1 MASIKDTVDTAN
13 NVSNAAF
20 DAINALDISTAK
32 FQKSKRKGSIID
44 SAKGNIFEFPVFI
57 SSSTPLD
64 YAEATTSL
72 LEQVYLSYLQMAVSI
87 NPVIDANT
95 AKNGLQFADFKTDTN
110 KYLECA
116 DTSYMV
122 DACHAVYENAEYKT
136 EFNLISIDDDV
147 ARIINESVDYQ
158 PLSEFNHY
166 FQEADSSNPDDDS
179 SNPDADQLND
189 LIKKLHDRE
198 NEINKLKGQLDNAL
212 NSEKRRKDSAEADI
226 AVRKNQIQD
235 DDDTYMNDEQ
245 IIHRSSAKKTQHEAA
260 IAEYREKIAKMEAA
274 VKNSNYFNDDKKKMN
289 ADRKLAEL
297 KKDLANIE
305 KNIKQSENYV
315 TDEMRIH
322 SANRKS
328 AEAKSAIDEV
338 NAKIIQDKQYAQAK
352 KAELDEMLTKAE
364 MLQFD
369 QKMQGVN
376 AAIGIA
382 DTAVNMGSRVV
393 GTIDSHKKN
402 KIEIEQLKK
411 QLANYDE
418 DHQRAIDKHDADLK
432 KIDAEIQHY
441 RQQDMSITAV
451 KAPQA
456 IKEGDIQKLNTM
468 KPLLM
473 NVALN
478 VVDNNGSL
486 SRPIEYIIGVK
497 THSRIVDAEI
507 LPEVAEYPLEE
518 MNKLTRKAKWRA
530 GELKFFKDIVFRIQQ
545 KKQTAVDS
553 RDSRRKWYRRLYE
566 LAHLKGDAP
575 ATAVVSGKS
584 LVGAFIKDKQGKG
597 KLANGMIPN
606 ATMIITKADVDNIK
620 MKTNIDLLKGSTATK
635 FCNELFLIA
644 IVVIDNDAE
653 SLKIL
658 LPDLDNDYEIHSLA
672 AVQKQ
677 ISMLDTSGTKT
688 RDMFKLLG

>member
-13 NVSNAAF
+13 NASNAAF
-20 DAINALDISTAK
+20 DAINALDINTAK
-32 FQKSKRKGSIID
+32 FQKSKRKGSIIN

-166 FQEADSSNPDDDS
+166 FQEADSSNPDDD
-179 SNPDADQLND
+179 QLND

-198 NEINKLKGQLDNAL
+198 NEIDKLKDQLDDAL

-235 DDDTYMNDEQ
+235 YDDTYMNDEQ

-260 IAEYREKIAKMEAA
+260 LAEYREKIAKMEAA

-315 TDEMRIH
+315 TDEMKIH

-328 AEAKSAIDEV
+328 AEATSAIDEV
-338 NAKIIQDKQYAQAK
+338 NSKIMQDKQYAQAK
-352 KAELDEMLTKAE
+352 KAELNEMLTKAE

>member
-13 NVSNAAF
+13 NASNAAF
-20 DAINALDISTAK
+20 DAINALDINTAK
-32 FQKSKRKGSIID
+32 FQKSKRKGSIIN

-166 FQEADSSNPDDDS
+166 FQEADSSNPDDDR
-179 SNPDADQLND
+179 LND

-198 NEINKLKGQLDNAL
+198 NEIDKLKDQLDDAL

-235 DDDTYMNDEQ
+235 YDDTYMNDEQ

-338 NAKIIQDKQYAQAK
+338 NAKIMQDKQYAQAK
-352 KAELDEMLTKAE
+352 KAELNEMLTKAE

>member
-13 NVSNAAF
+13 NASNAAF

-32 FQKSKRKGSIID
+32 FQKSKRKGSIIN

-166 FQEADSSNPDDDS
+166 FQEADSSNPDDD
-179 SNPDADQLND
+179 QLND
-189 LIKKLHDRE
+189 LIKKLRDRE
-198 NEINKLKGQLDNAL
+198 NEINKLKDQLDDAL

-235 DDDTYMNDEQ
+235 YDDTYMNDEQ

-338 NAKIIQDKQYAQAK
+338 NAKIMQDKQYAQAK
-352 KAELDEMLTKAE
+352 KAELNEMLTKAE

>member
-13 NVSNAAF
+13 NASNAAF
-20 DAINALDISTAK
+20 DAINALDINTAK
-32 FQKSKRKGSIID
+32 FQKSKRKGSIIN

-166 FQEADSSNPDDDS
+166 FQEADSSNPDDD
-179 SNPDADQLND
+179 QLND

-198 NEINKLKGQLDNAL
+198 NEIDKLKDQLDDAL

-226 AVRKNQIQD
+226 AERKIQIQD
-235 DDDTYMNDEQ
+235 YDDTYMNDEQ

-338 NAKIIQDKQYAQAK
+338 NAKIMQDKQYAQAK
-352 KAELDEMLTKAE
+352 KAELNEMLTKAE

>member
-13 NVSNAAF
+13 NASNAAF

-32 FQKSKRKGSIID
+32 FRKSERKESIID

-95 AKNGLQFADFKTDTN
+95 AKNGLQFADFKTNTN

-179 SNPDADQLND
+179 SNPDDDQLND
-189 LIKKLHDRE
+189 LIKKLHNRE
-198 NEINKLKGQLDNAL
+198 KEIDKLKDQLDDAL
-212 NSEKRRKDSAEADI
+212 NSDKKRKVKAEANIAERKD
-226 AVRKNQIQD
+226 NIQD
-235 DDDTYMNDEQ
+235 YDGTYMNDEQ
-245 IIHRSSAKKTQHEAA
+245 IIHRSSAKQTQHEAA

-315 TDEMRIH
+315 TDEMKIH

-328 AEAKSAIDEV
+328 AEAKSTIDAV
-338 NAKIIQDKQYAQAK
+338 NAKIMQDKQYAQAK
-352 KAELDEMLTKAE
+352 KAELNEMLTKAE
-364 MLQFD
+364 MLKFD

-432 KIDAEIQHY
+432 KIDATIQHY
-441 RQQDMSITAV
+441 RQQDMSMTAV

-597 KLANGMIPN
+597 KLATGMIPN

-658 LPDLDNDYEIHSLA
+658 LPDLNNDYEIHSLA

>member
-1 MASIKDTVDTAN
+1 MASIKDTVDAAN
-13 NVSNAAF
+13 NASNAAF

-32 FQKSKRKGSIID
+32 FRKSERKESIID

-95 AKNGLQFADFKTDTN
+95 AKNGLQFADFKTNTN

-166 FQEADSSNPDDDS
+166 FQEADSSNPDDD
-179 SNPDADQLND
+179 QLND

-198 NEINKLKGQLDNAL
+198 NEIDKLKVQLDDAL
-212 NSEKRRKDSAEADI
+212 NSQKRRKYSAEANI
-226 AVRKNQIQD
+226 AERKNRIQD
-235 DDDTYMNDEQ
+235 YDDTYENDEQ
-245 IIHRSSAKKTQHEAA
+245 IIHRSSAKKTRHEAA

-315 TDEMRIH
+315 TDEMKIH

-328 AEAKSAIDEV
+328 AEAKSTIDEV
-338 NAKIIQDKQYAQAK
+338 NSKIMQDKQYARAK
-352 KAELDEMLTKAE
+352 KAELNEMLTKAE

-518 MNKLTRKAKWRA
+518 MNKFTRKAKWRA

-597 KLANGMIPN
+597 KLATGMIPN

>member
-13 NVSNAAF
+13 NASNAAF

-32 FQKSKRKGSIID
+32 FQKSKRKGSIIN

-166 FQEADSSNPDDDS
+166 FQEADSSNPDDD
-179 SNPDADQLND
+179 QLND

-198 NEINKLKGQLDNAL
+198 NEIDKLKDQLDDAL
-212 NSEKRRKDSAEADI
+212 NSEKRRKDKAEADI

-235 DDDTYMNDEQ
+235 YDDTYMNDEQ

-260 IAEYREKIAKMEAA
+260 LAEYREKIAKMEAA

-315 TDEMRIH
+315 TDEMKIH

-338 NAKIIQDKQYAQAK
+338 NAKIMKDKQYAQAK
-352 KAELDEMLTKAE
+352 KAELNEMLTKAE

-597 KLANGMIPN
+597 KLATGMIPN

>member
-13 NVSNAAF
+13 NASNAAF

-32 FQKSKRKGSIID
+32 FRKSERKESIID

-95 AKNGLQFADFKTDTN
+95 AKNGLQFADFKTNTN

-179 SNPDADQLND
+179 SNPDDDQLND
-189 LIKKLHDRE
+189 LIKKLHNRE
-198 NEINKLKGQLDNAL
+198 KEIDKLKDQLDDAL
-212 NSEKRRKDSAEADI
+212 NSDKKRKVSAEANI
-226 AVRKNQIQD
+226 AERKDEIQRD
-235 DDDTYMNDEQ
+235 DGTYINDEQ
-245 IIHRSSAKKTQHEAA
+245 TIHRSSAKKTQHEAA

-315 TDEMRIH
+315 TDEMKIH

-328 AEAKSAIDEV
+328 AEAKSTIDAV
-338 NAKIIQDKQYAQAK
+338 NAKIMQDKQYAQAK
-352 KAELDEMLTKAE
+352 KAELNEMLTKAE
-364 MLQFD
+364 MLKFD

-432 KIDAEIQHY
+432 KIDATIQHY
-441 RQQDMSITAV
+441 RQQDMSMTAV

-597 KLANGMIPN
+597 KLATGMIPN

-658 LPDLDNDYEIHSLA
+658 LPDLNNDYEIHSLA

>member
-13 NVSNAAF
+13 NASNAAF

-32 FQKSKRKGSIID
+32 FQKSKRKGSIIN

-166 FQEADSSNPDDDS
+166 FQEADSSNPDDD
-179 SNPDADQLND
+179 QLND

-198 NEINKLKGQLDNAL
+198 NEIDKLKDQLDDAL

-235 DDDTYMNDEQ
+235 YDDTYMNDEQ

-338 NAKIIQDKQYAQAK
+338 NAKIMQDKQYAQAK
-352 KAELDEMLTKAE
+352 KAELNEMLTKAE

-584 LVGAFIKDKQGKG
+584 LVGAFIKDKHGKG

>member
-13 NVSNAAF
+13 NASNAAF

-32 FQKSKRKGSIID
+32 FQKSKRKGSIIN

-166 FQEADSSNPDDDS
+166 FQEADSSNPDDD
-179 SNPDADQLND
+179 QLND

-198 NEINKLKGQLDNAL
+198 NEIDKLKDQLDDAL
-212 NSEKRRKDSAEADI
+212 NSEKRRKNS
-226 AVRKNQIQD
+226 
-235 DDDTYMNDEQ
+235 DEQ

-338 NAKIIQDKQYAQAK
+338 NAKIMKDEQYAQAK
-352 KAELDEMLTKAE
+352 KAELNEMLTKAE

>member
-1 MASIKDTVDTAN
+1 
-13 NVSNAAF
+13 
-20 DAINALDISTAK
+20 
-32 FQKSKRKGSIID
+32 
-44 SAKGNIFEFPVFI
+44 
-57 SSSTPLD
+57 
-64 YAEATTSL
+64 
-72 LEQVYLSYLQMAVSI
+72 
-87 NPVIDANT
+87 
-95 AKNGLQFADFKTDTN
+95 
-110 KYLECA
+110 
-116 DTSYMV
+116 
-122 DACHAVYENAEYKT
+122 
-136 EFNLISIDDDV
+136 
-147 ARIINESVDYQ
+147 
-158 PLSEFNHY
+158 
-166 FQEADSSNPDDDS
+166 
-179 SNPDADQLND
+179 
-189 LIKKLHDRE
+189 
-198 NEINKLKGQLDNAL
+198 
-212 NSEKRRKDSAEADI
+212 
-226 AVRKNQIQD
+226 
-235 DDDTYMNDEQ
+235 MNDEQ

-338 NAKIIQDKQYAQAK
+338 NAKIMQDKQYAQAK
-352 KAELDEMLTKAE
+352 KAELNEMLTKAE

>member
-13 NVSNAAF
+13 NASNAAF
-20 DAINALDISTAK
+20 DAINALDINTAK
-32 FQKSKRKGSIID
+32 FQKSKRKGSIIN

-166 FQEADSSNPDDDS
+166 FQEADSSNPDDD
-179 SNPDADQLND
+179 QLND

-198 NEINKLKGQLDNAL
+198 NEIDKLKDQLDDAL

-226 AVRKNQIQD
+226 AERKIQIQD
-235 DDDTYMNDEQ
+235 YDDTYMNDEQ

-338 NAKIIQDKQYAQAK
+338 NAKIMRDKQYAQAK
-352 KAELDEMLTKAE
+352 KAELNEMLTKAE

>member
-13 NVSNAAF
+13 NASNAAF
-20 DAINALDISTAK
+20 DAINALDINTAK
-32 FQKSKRKGSIID
+32 FQKSKRKGSIIN

-116 DTSYMV
+116 DSSYMV
-122 DACHAVYENAEYKT
+122 DACHAVYENAEYKS

-166 FQEADSSNPDDDS
+166 FQEADSSNPDDD
-179 SNPDADQLND
+179 QLND

-198 NEINKLKGQLDNAL
+198 NEIDKLKDQLDDAL

-235 DDDTYMNDEQ
+235 YDDTYMNDEQ

-338 NAKIIQDKQYAQAK
+338 NAKIMQDKQYAQAK
-352 KAELDEMLTKAE
+352 KAELNEMLTKAE

>member
-13 NVSNAAF
+13 NASNAAF

-32 FQKSKRKGSIID
+32 FQKSKRKGSIIN

-166 FQEADSSNPDDDS
+166 FQEADSSNPDDDR
-179 SNPDADQLND
+179 LND

-198 NEINKLKGQLDNAL
+198 NEIDKLKDQLDDAL

-235 DDDTYMNDEQ
+235 YDDTYMNDEQ

-338 NAKIIQDKQYAQAK
+338 NAKIMQDKQYAQAK
-352 KAELDEMLTKAE
+352 KAELNEMLTKAE

-497 THSRIVDAEI
+497 THSRIVDADI

>member
-13 NVSNAAF
+13 NASNAAF

-32 FQKSKRKGSIID
+32 FQKSKRKGSIIN

-166 FQEADSSNPDDDS
+166 FQEADSSNPDDD
-179 SNPDADQLND
+179 QLND
-189 LIKKLHDRE
+189 LIKKLRDRE
-198 NEINKLKGQLDNAL
+198 NEINKLKDQLDDAL

-235 DDDTYMNDEQ
+235 YDDTYMNDEQ

-338 NAKIIQDKQYAQAK
+338 NAKIMQDKQYAQAK
-352 KAELDEMLTKAE
+352 KAELNEMLTKAE

-369 QKMQGVN
+369 QKMLGVN

>member
-13 NVSNAAF
+13 NASNAAF
-20 DAINALDISTAK
+20 DVINTLDISTAK
-32 FQKSKRKGSIID
+32 FQKSKRKGSIIN

-166 FQEADSSNPDDDS
+166 FQEADSSNPDDD
-179 SNPDADQLND
+179 QLND

-198 NEINKLKGQLDNAL
+198 NEIDKLKDQLDDAL

-226 AVRKNQIQD
+226 AERKIQIQD
-235 DDDTYMNDEQ
+235 YDDTYMNDEQ

-338 NAKIIQDKQYAQAK
+338 NAKIMQDKQYAQAK
-352 KAELDEMLTKAE
+352 KAELNEMLTKAE

>member
-13 NVSNAAF
+13 NASNAAF

-32 FQKSKRKGSIID
+32 FQKSKRKGSIIN

-166 FQEADSSNPDDDS
+166 FQEADSSNPDDD
-179 SNPDADQLND
+179 QLND

-198 NEINKLKGQLDNAL
+198 NEIDKLKDQLDDAL
-212 NSEKRRKDSAEADI
+212 NH
-226 AVRKNQIQD
+226 
-235 DDDTYMNDEQ
+235 DDTYMNDEQ

-289 ADRKLAEL
+289 AERKLAEL
-297 KKDLANIE
+297 ELDLANIE

-328 AEAKSAIDEV
+328 AEAKSTIDEV
-338 NAKIIQDKQYAQAK
+338 NAEIMKSKQYAQAK
-352 KAELDEMLTKAE
+352 KAELNEMLTKAE

>member
-13 NVSNAAF
+13 NASNAAF
-20 DAINALDISTAK
+20 DAINALDINTAK
-32 FQKSKRKGSIID
+32 FQKSKRKGSIIN

-166 FQEADSSNPDDDS
+166 FQEADSSNPDDD
-179 SNPDADQLND
+179 QLND

-198 NEINKLKGQLDNAL
+198 NEIDKL
-212 NSEKRRKDSAEADI
+212 
-226 AVRKNQIQD
+226 KNQIHD
-235 DDDTYMNDEQ
+235 YDDTYMNDEQ

-338 NAKIIQDKQYAQAK
+338 NAKIMKDKQYAQAK
-352 KAELDEMLTKAE
+352 KAELNEMLTKAE

>member
-13 NVSNAAF
+13 NASNAAF
-20 DAINALDISTAK
+20 DAINALDINTAK
-32 FQKSKRKGSIID
+32 FQKSKRKGSIIN

-166 FQEADSSNPDDDS
+166 FQEADSSNPDDD
-179 SNPDADQLND
+179 QLND

-198 NEINKLKGQLDNAL
+198 NEIDKLKDQLDDAL
-212 NSEKRRKDSAEADI
+212 NSEKRRKDSA
-226 AVRKNQIQD
+226 
-235 DDDTYMNDEQ
+235 MNDEQ

-338 NAKIIQDKQYAQAK
+338 NAKIMQDKQYAQAK
-352 KAELDEMLTKAE
+352 KAELNEMLTKAE

>member
-13 NVSNAAF
+13 NASNAAF

-32 FQKSKRKGSIID
+32 FQKSKRKGSIIN

-166 FQEADSSNPDDDS
+166 FQEADSSNPDDD
-179 SNPDADQLND
+179 QLND

-198 NEINKLKGQLDNAL
+198 NEIDKLKDQLDDAL

-235 DDDTYMNDEQ
+235 YDDTYMNDEQ

-260 IAEYREKIAKMEAA
+260 LAEYREKIAKMEAA

-338 NAKIIQDKQYAQAK
+338 NAKIMQDKQYAQAK
-352 KAELDEMLTKAE
+352 KAELNEMLTKAE

-418 DHQRAIDKHDADLK
+418 DHQRAIDKHGADLK

-497 THSRIVDAEI
+497 THSRIVDADI

-584 LVGAFIKDKQGKG
+584 LVGAFIKDKQGNG

>member
-13 NVSNAAF
+13 NASNAAF

-32 FQKSKRKGSIID
+32 FQKSKRKGSIIN

-166 FQEADSSNPDDDS
+166 FQEADSSNPDDD
-179 SNPDADQLND
+179 QLND

-198 NEINKLKGQLDNAL
+198 NEIDKLKDQLDDAL

-235 DDDTYMNDEQ
+235 YDDTYMNDEQ

-338 NAKIIQDKQYAQAK
+338 NAKIMQDKQYAQAK
-352 KAELDEMLTKAE
+352 KAELNEMLTKAE

-369 QKMQGVN
+369 QKMQEVN

>member
-13 NVSNAAF
+13 NASNAAF

-32 FQKSKRKGSIID
+32 FQKSKRKGSIIN

-166 FQEADSSNPDDDS
+166 FQEADSSNPDDD
-179 SNPDADQLND
+179 QLND

-198 NEINKLKGQLDNAL
+198 NEIDKLKDQLDDAL

-226 AVRKNQIQD
+226 AERKIQIQD

-338 NAKIIQDKQYAQAK
+338 NAKIMQDKQYAQAK
-352 KAELDEMLTKAE
+352 KAELNEMLTKAE

>member
-13 NVSNAAF
+13 NASNAAF
-20 DAINALDISTAK
+20 DAINALDINTAK
-32 FQKSKRKGSIID
+32 FQKSKRKGSIIN

-166 FQEADSSNPDDDS
+166 FQEADSSNPDDD
-179 SNPDADQLND
+179 QLND

-198 NEINKLKGQLDNAL
+198 NEIDKLKDQLDDAL
-212 NSEKRRKDSAEADI
+212 NSEKRRKEKDSAEAAI

-235 DDDTYMNDEQ
+235 YDDTYMNDEQ

-260 IAEYREKIAKMEAA
+260 LAEYREKIAKMEAA

-315 TDEMRIH
+315 TDEMKIH

-328 AEAKSAIDEV
+328 AEATSAIDEV
-338 NAKIIQDKQYAQAK
+338 NSKIMQDKQYAQAK
-352 KAELDEMLTKAE
+352 KAELNEMLTKAE

>member
-13 NVSNAAF
+13 NASNAAF
-20 DAINALDISTAK
+20 DAINALDINTAK
-32 FQKSKRKGSIID
+32 FQKSKRKGSIIN

-166 FQEADSSNPDDDS
+166 FQEADSSNPDDD
-179 SNPDADQLND
+179 QLND

-198 NEINKLKGQLDNAL
+198 NEINKLKDQLDDAL

-235 DDDTYMNDEQ
+235 HDDTYMNDEQ

-338 NAKIIQDKQYAQAK
+338 NAKIMKDKQYAQAK
-352 KAELDEMLTKAE
+352 KAELNEMLTKAE

>member
-13 NVSNAAF
+13 NASNAAF

-32 FQKSKRKGSIID
+32 FQKSKRKGSIIN

-166 FQEADSSNPDDDS
+166 FQEADSSNPDDD
-179 SNPDADQLND
+179 QLND
-189 LIKKLHDRE
+189 LIKKLHDRV
-198 NEINKLKGQLDNAL
+198 NEIDKLKDQLDDAL

-235 DDDTYMNDEQ
+235 YDDTYMNDEQ

-338 NAKIIQDKQYAQAK
+338 NAKIMQDKQYAQAK
-352 KAELDEMLTKAE
+352 KAELNEMLTKAE

-369 QKMQGVN
+369 QKMLGVN

>member
-13 NVSNAAF
+13 NASNAAF
-20 DAINALDISTAK
+20 DVINTLDISTAK
-32 FQKSKRKGSIID
+32 FQKSKRKGSIIN

-166 FQEADSSNPDDDS
+166 FQEADSSNPDDD
-179 SNPDADQLND
+179 QLND

-198 NEINKLKGQLDNAL
+198 NEIDKLKDQLDDAL

-226 AVRKNQIQD
+226 AERKIQIQD
-235 DDDTYMNDEQ
+235 YDDTYMNDEQ

-338 NAKIIQDKQYAQAK
+338 NAKIMRDKQYAQAK
-352 KAELDEMLTKAE
+352 KAELNEMLTKAE

>member
-13 NVSNAAF
+13 NASNAAF

-32 FQKSKRKGSIID
+32 FQKSKRKGSIIN

-166 FQEADSSNPDDDS
+166 FQEADSSNPDDD
-179 SNPDADQLND
+179 QLND

-198 NEINKLKGQLDNAL
+198 NEIDKLKDQLDDAL

-235 DDDTYMNDEQ
+235 YDDTYMNDEQ

-338 NAKIIQDKQYAQAK
+338 NAKIMQDKQYAQAK
-352 KAELDEMLTKAE
+352 KAELNEMITKAE

>member
-13 NVSNAAF
+13 NASNAAF

-32 FQKSKRKGSIID
+32 FQKSKRKGSIIK

-95 AKNGLQFADFKTDTN
+95 AKNGLQFADFKTYTN

-158 PLSEFNHY
+158 HLSEFNHY
-166 FQEADSSNPDDDS
+166 FQEADSSNPDDD
-179 SNPDADQLND
+179 QLND
-189 LIKKLHDRE
+189 MIKKLHDRE
-198 NEINKLKGQLDNAL
+198 NEIDKLKDQLDDAL
-212 NSEKRRKDSAEADI
+212 NSEKRRKDSAEAKI
-226 AVRKNQIQD
+226 AVRKNIIQD
-235 DDDTYMNDEQ
+235 YDDTYMNDEQ

-260 IAEYREKIAKMEAA
+260 LAEYREKIAKMEAA

-338 NAKIIQDKQYAQAK
+338 NAKIMKDKQYAQAK
-352 KAELDEMLTKAE
+352 KAELNEMLTKAE

-432 KIDAEIQHY
+432 KIDATIQHY
-441 RQQDMSITAV
+441 RQQDMSSTAV
-451 KAPQA
+451 KGPQA

>member
-13 NVSNAAF
+13 NASNAAF

-32 FQKSKRKGSIID
+32 FQKSKRKGSIIN

-166 FQEADSSNPDDDS
+166 FQEADSSNPDDD
-179 SNPDADQLND
+179 QLND
-189 LIKKLHDRE
+189 LIKKLRDRE
-198 NEINKLKGQLDNAL
+198 NEINKLKDQLDDAL

-235 DDDTYMNDEQ
+235 NDDTYMNDEQ

-338 NAKIIQDKQYAQAK
+338 NAKIMQDKQYAQAK
-352 KAELDEMLTKAE
+352 KAELNEMLTKAE

-369 QKMQGVN
+369 QKMLGVN

>member
-13 NVSNAAF
+13 NASNAAF
-20 DAINALDISTAK
+20 DAINALDINTAK
-32 FQKSKRKGSIID
+32 FQKSKRKGSIIN

-166 FQEADSSNPDDDS
+166 FQEADSSNPDDD
-179 SNPDADQLND
+179 QLND

-198 NEINKLKGQLDNAL
+198 NEIDKLKDQLDDAL

-235 DDDTYMNDEQ
+235 YDDTYMNDEQ

-338 NAKIIQDKQYAQAK
+338 NAKIMQDKQYAQAK
-352 KAELDEMLTKAE
+352 KAELNEMLTKAE

-530 GELKFFKDIVFRIQQ
+530 GELKFFKDSVFRIQQ